1 MKDRGLSL
9 RLSKKKCKF
18 MPYKYLII
26 CLFLVACQNIEREA
40 SHRPQ
45 IDSPEAFST
54 QHKSP
59 ALEKSDKW
67 WTQLGDD
74 ELNGFMA
81 KVFSDNL
88 DLAQS
93 WARLRQAEARL
104 GISRSA
110 KKLKLN
116 GVADA
121 EGNKRKTEINE
132 DKQTFGKENYS
143 IGLKANYEVDLWDRI
158 SDENTASEMDYEAQK
173 AQVQGTALLLSAEVA
188 ESWMTLKAISE
199 QLDLL
204 NEQIKTNAQTLDII
218 SHRQKRGLANIVD
231 LFQQR
236 QQLARVKSFI
246 PDLEER
252 KNEARLKLILLS
264 GQNFDTK
271 IAFGKLSL
279 PQVKELP
286 PTGIPSDIL
295 SQRPD
300 VNQSWL
306 LLQSSE
312 FRISSASKAKLPRLT
327 LSAQA
332 NFNNQKFS
340 RLFDNWFSNIM
351 AGLTAPI
358 LDGQLL
364 ENEELLAKARS
375 DENYLNYKDTALTA
389 LNEVEQAL
397 STEKW
402 RRNQITAV
410 QTEVNYAKNT
420 LDETMRRYRRG
431 LSDYLP
437 VLTAIATHQQSQR
450 NLTQVRAKLIIN
462 RIEIHRSL
470 GGSWDIEE
478 NTQLLPQATKREQ

>member
-1 MKDRGLSL
+1 
-9 RLSKKKCKF
+9 

-40 SHRPQ
+40 KHRPA
-45 IDSPEAFST
+45 IDSPEAFTSESN
-54 QHKSP
+54 SP
-59 ALEKSDKW
+59 LLENSEKW
-67 WTQLGDD
+67 WQQLGDD
-74 ELNGFMA
+74 ELNQFMD

-116 GVADA
+116 AEADA
-121 EGNKRKTEINE
+121 EGNKRKVDTNPNE
-132 DKQTFGKENYS
+132 DKQTFGAERYS
-143 IGLKANYEVDLWDRI
+143 IGLKATYEVDLWDRI
-158 SDENTASEMDYEAQK
+158 SDENAAAAMDYEAQK
-173 AQVQGTALLLSAEVA
+173 AQVQGTALLLSAEVV
-188 ESWMTLKAISE
+188 ESWVTYKAIVE
-199 QLDLL
+199 QLALL
-204 NEQIKTNAQTLDII
+204 DNQIKTNEQTLNLI

-236 QQLARVKSFI
+236 QQVARVKSLI
-246 PDLEER
+246 PKLEER
-252 KNEARLKLILLS
+252 KADLRLKLLLLS
-264 GQNFDTK
+264 GENFDAK
-271 IAFGKLSL
+271 IDLGELKLPHLNEIPS
-279 PQVKELP
+279 
-286 PTGIPSDIL
+286 TGIPAEIL
-295 SQRPD
+295 AQRPD

-312 FRISSASKAKLPRLT
+312 FRISSANKAKLPRLT

-340 RLFDNWFSNIM
+340 RLFDNWFSNIV

-364 ENEELLAKARS
+364 ENEKLLAKAKS
-375 DENYLNYKDTALTA
+375 DENYLNYKETALNA

-397 STEKW
+397 SAEKW
-402 RRNQITAV
+402 RRVQINSV
-410 QTEVNYAKNT
+410 QTEVEYSKNT

-437 VLTAIATHQQSQR
+437 VLTALATHQQAQR
-450 NLTQVRAKLIIN
+450 TLTEVRTELIVN
-462 RIEIHRSL
+462 RIELHRSL

-478 NTQLLPQATKREQ
+478 NTALLPQAETKEN